1 MEFNYVAVNEQGQR
15 VTGICQ
21 AQTKEHVAQQLSER
35 KLQLVSCRWR
45 WFSVIKIEH
54 KPRLNKFFV
63 LEFSRQ
69 MSVLLASGLS
79 ITQAF
84 EIVQAEQKSK
94 ECRACLQN
102 LLALVQQGQSVSFAL
117 QQVSSA
123 FDNNYLEVIAVGE
136 QAGALARAFEQNYYY
151 LAALEKLTGQ
161 VKQACVYPALV
172 LLVSILVISILLVKV
187 IPGFES
193 LFSSFAQPLP
203 FATLQVIAL
212 SEFIQQHWGNIL
224 LALGIV
230 IAGFSL
236 SLKVQKVKRFTD
248 KHKLRL
254 PIIGLLLKFN
264 LYANFALSC
273 HNMLAAGLP
282 LHQVLDKLKS
292 GTRNL
297 FFSAKIND
305 IQQNVLTGT
314 SFHQSCLATGLFPSL
329 FIQLVKVGEESGSL
343 DQRLKN
349 LAEVYQQRLDSQV
362 KAIVNLIEPAIMIIM
377 GVLIGGLVL
386 VMYLPIFE
394 MSTFL

>member
-15 VTGICQ
+15 VTGICE
-21 AQTKEHVAQQLSER
+21 AKTREHVAQQLSER
-35 KLQLVSCRWR
+35 KLQLVSCSWR
-45 WFSVIKIEH
+45 LLSVLKVEH
-54 KPRLNKFFV
+54 KPKLSKFFV

-84 EIVQAEQKSK
+84 EIVQAEQKTK
-94 ECRACLQN
+94 ACKACLQS
-102 LLALVQQGQSVSFAL
+102 LLKLVQQGQSVSLAL
-117 QQVSSA
+117 RQVSSA
-123 FDNNYLEVIAVGE
+123 FDNNYLEVVTVGE
-136 QAGALARAFEQNYYY
+136 QTGALARAFGQNYYY
-151 LAALEKLTGQ
+151 LAALDKLRGQ

-212 SEFIQQHWGNIL
+212 SEFIQKHWVNIL
-224 LALGIV
+224 FALGVV
-230 IAGFSL
+230 ITSFFL
-236 SLKVQKVKRFTD
+236 SLKLQKVKRVTD
-248 KHKLRL
+248 KYKLKL
-254 PIIGLLLKFN
+254 PVIGSLLRFN
-264 LYANFALSC
+264 LYASFALSC

-297 FFSAKIND
+297 FFSTKLNH

-343 DQRLKN
+343 EQRLKN
-349 LAEVYQQRLDSQV
+349 LAEVYQERLDSQV